1 MEEDLWAQE
10 ALVAD
15 VDGELPLGDGV
26 DARVL
31 LDPSGSIRVVLVKL
45 LHQVGT
51 HVAEALL
58 SQKNKS
64 TWKRREAA
72 QEGGAGASVG
82 EASSDKPAVVHLT

>member
-58 SQKNKS
+58 SRK
-64 TWKRREAA
+64 KREHVEK
-72 QEGGAGASVG
+72 EGGGTKERRA
-82 EASSDKPAVVHLT
+82 EARSDKPVVVRLNL